1 MVTWKFHVH
10 TVSWHAFLL
19 KKHMAPMITMMMM
32 MMMMMMLTMMMLTV
46 MMLTMV
52 VVVVVVVMILTR
64 LHGKDSRRILN
75 MGNVFC
81 LV

>member
-32 MMMMMMLTMMMLTV
+32 MMLTMMMLTMMMLTV
-46 MMLTMV
+46 MML
-52 VVVVVVVMILTR
+52 VVVVVVMILTR